1 MHPGSLKNM
10 EWMVEKLAPYLEKEN
25 DILDL
30 GGGGKLERS
39 YKDVWEKY
47 TKNYYVADIVD
58 APSVTHFMKQKYRI
72 PAENETFDVVV
83 SGQCLEHVANP
94 FRMFDEMCRV
104 LKTSGIIVIIVPS
117 AGPRHDVKDH
127 WRFMDDA
134 FEGIVEDSKYE
145 IKVIEDYIDTFHSGD
160 QRSGKWRDHI
170 FVGQKLEDYIEVKV

>member
-1 MHPGSLKNM
+1 
-10 EWMVEKLAPYLEKEN
+10 
-25 DILDL
+25 
-30 GGGGKLERS
+30 
-39 YKDVWEKY
+39 
-47 TKNYYVADIVD
+47 
-58 APSVTHFMKQKYRI
+58 
-72 PAENETFDVVV
+72 
-83 SGQCLEHVANP
+83 
-94 FRMFDEMCRV
+94 MFDEMCRV

-170 FVGQKLEDYIEVKV
+170 FVGQKQ

>member
-10 EWMVEKLAPYLEKEN
+10 EWMVEKLTPYLEKEN

-58 APSVTHFMKQKYRI
+58 APSVTHFMKQKYHI
-72 PAENETFDVVV
+72 PAEDETFDIVV

-94 FRMFDEMCRV
+94 FKMFDEMCRV
-104 LKTSGIIVIIVPS
+104 LKTSGIIIIIVPS
-117 AGPRHDVKDH
+117 AGPRHDVKDY

-145 IKVIEDYIDTFHSGD
+145 IRVIEDYIDTFHSGD
-160 QRSGKWRDHI
+160 HRSGKWRDHI